1 MIADI
6 STEEEKVIRTNCR
19 ACHGG
24 CGVLVHMKDGAID
37 KIEGDPDFPT
47 NHGTICSKGLAF
59 KQLVY
64 HPDRLKYPLKR
75 AGEKGEGK
83 WERIGWE
90 EAFDTIAHKLYH
102 YKAEFGAES
111 IVLGQGTSRE
121 FESFLSRF
129 ANLLGTPNV
138 MGAGYMCYLSR
149 VVAALSVCGKL
160 PIVDYEGNPQCVIV
174 WGNNVVW
181 NNADEYTGE
190 NLMRVL
196 SQGSKLIVVD
206 PRLTY
211 LAGRA
216 DVWLQLRPGTDTAL
230 MLGMA
235 NAIIEEELYD
245 KEFVEK
251 YVHGWDDFRRR
262 VKEYPLD
269 RVEQITWVPQ
279 DKIREA
285 ARLFARTKP
294 AAIQWGV
301 AIEQSINCID
311 NDRTLIY
318 LVALT
323 GNLDARGG
331 NVFYTPPKAQNIGQF
346 AAHDQLPSDKRAK
359 MLGGDIFRLA
369 ARINVITP
377 KMVWNAILTGQPYP
391 VKAMLI
397 HGSNPVVTRENAQ
410 EVYRALSRLEFL
422 SVSDFFMTPT
432 AELADIVLPAAT
444 WLEADYLGGFFF
456 RHGYIFPRKKI
467 VQIGECKSDF
477 EMFHELGKRVGQEE
491 WGENVEQDLDGILK
505 PAGLTWQQV
514 KDLPFLRGTVTYR
527 KHEQKGFSTPTRKVE
542 FSSTILQE
550 LGYDP
555 LPTFKEVPESPVSRP
570 DLLER
575 YPYILITGARTPVF
589 FHSEHRMIPWLR
601 ELHPDPIVELHP
613 DTAQKHGI
621 KEGDWVYIESPRG
634 RIRQRAKL
642 TTGIRPQVVAIQHGW
657 WFPEVKTPDHGWKE
671 SNSNILT
678 DNDPKGLDAAMGA
691 SNLRVLLCR
700 VYRAEEVG

>member
-245 KEFVEK
+245 KEFVSK

>member
-6 STEEEKVIRTNCR
+6 STEEDKVIRTNCR

-251 YVHGWDDFRRR
+251 YVHGWDDFSRR

>member
-6 STEEEKVIRTNCR
+6 STEEDKVIRTNCR

-245 KEFVEK
+245 KEFVSK
-251 YVHGWDDFRRR
+251 YVHGWDDFSRR

-700 VYRAEEVG
+700 VDRAEEVG